1 MENSFV
7 TIPSAFAIFALSAIT
22 AIVNATDFSGGVFN
36 FEKILAKGSPLA
48 SIEMAVVIFV
58 QIDIQKSS
66 L

>member
-1 MENSFV
+1 V
-7 TIPSAFAIFALSAIT
+7 K
-22 AIVNATDFSGGVFN
+22 ATDFSGGVFN

-48 SIEMAVVIFV
+48 SMEMAVVIFV